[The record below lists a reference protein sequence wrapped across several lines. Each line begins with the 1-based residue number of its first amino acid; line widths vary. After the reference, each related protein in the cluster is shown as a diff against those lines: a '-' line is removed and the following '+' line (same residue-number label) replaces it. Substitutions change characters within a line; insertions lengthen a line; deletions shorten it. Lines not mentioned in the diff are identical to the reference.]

1 MKFSG
6 KQVLTALSVKY
17 GGSFD
22 DVYNAIKRK
31 EKLSDEDIE
40 KCSRLSENAI
50 AIIDEDYPN
59 VCRQS
64 TCTPII
70 LFVKGGKRSL
80 LDSVSN
86 SGVAVFDDGG
96 IVYGAG
102 EMVHDLLENGKTIVV
117 PDFGQGTVLIENK
130 NNFLIVS
137 EYPEGAYDK
146 SSSKQHMRLVQVAV
160 ALCNTV
166 LIGAYDD
173 QDKAKFAAGF
183 ALRDEREVK
192 VIPMGLDKKGY
203 VNDALIK
210 EGADV
215 ALTWEDVLP
224 EQTSHETGL
233 A

>member
-59 VCRQS
+59 ACKRS
-64 TCTPII
+64 TCPPII
-70 LFVKGGKRSL
+70 LFVKEGRRSL
-80 LDSVSN
+80 LDNVSD
-86 SGVAVFDDGG
+86 SGVAVFDDSGV
-96 IVYGAG
+96 IYGAG
-102 EMVHDLLENGKTIVV
+102 EIIHDLLENGKTVVV

-130 NNFLIVS
+130 DDYLILS

-146 SSSKQHMRLVQVAV
+146 SSGKQGMRLVFVAV

-166 LIGAYDD
+166 LIGAC
-173 QDKAKFAAGF
+173 DKGKANFAAGF
-183 ALRDEREVK
+183 ALRDGKEVK

-224 EQTSHETGL
+224 KHTDHATGL

>member
-31 EKLSDEDIE
+31 EELSDEDIE

-50 AIIDEDYPN
+50 AIIDEDYPQA
-59 VCRQS
+59 CKRS
-64 TCTPII
+64 TCPPII
-70 LFVKGGKRSL
+70 LFVKEGRRSL
-80 LDSVSN
+80 LDNVSD
-86 SGVAVFDDGG
+86 SGVAVFDDSGV
-96 IVYGAG
+96 IYGAG
-102 EMVHDLLENGKTIVV
+102 EIVHDLLENGKTIVV
-117 PDFGQGTVLIENK
+117 PDFEQGTVLVENK
-130 NNFLIVS
+130 DDYLILS

-146 SSSKQHMRLVQVAV
+146 SSGKQSMRLVFVAV

-166 LIGAYDD
+166 LIGAC
-173 QDKAKFAAGF
+173 DKGNANFAAGF
-183 ALRDEREVK
+183 ALRNGKEVK
-192 VIPMGLDKKGY
+192 AIPMGLDNKGY
-203 VNDALIK
+203 VNDTLIK

-224 EQTSHETGL
+224 EQTDHAAGL